1 MGMKTSQSLEEAL
14 RKASNAGLIVPRRE
28 NNQYL
33 KVSYKGA
40 GDPLSEKWNVKI
52 YTSGSVVCVDEK
64 VLDDILEN
72 RVGMVDKSK
81 ALIQCDDSGWGFP
94 LLGCMVGMTDGKRV
108 ETDVV
113 DVSYFQPP
121 AFDNKA
127 YLTEYARRG
136 LKLATKVFGA
146 SPETHRIEI
155 CTGYVNSELRKL
167 LRSRGFDVTV
177 VEIKGL
183 LQDTLEDLFKQYVRE
198 TLGVDLAYDPK
209 EIKDQGGG
217 KKAVAEHY
225 YKVLE
230 WGKLNAPHMLKTGWQ
245 SMRQSY

>member
-1 MGMKTSQSLEEAL
+1 MA
-14 RKASNAGLIVPRRE
+14 KASQAGLIVPRKE

-33 KVSYKGA
+33 KVSYRGA
-40 GDPLSEKWNVKI
+40 GNPISEKWNVKI

-64 VLDDILEN
+64 VLDDILDN
-72 RVGMVDKSK
+72 RVGIIDISK
-81 ALIQCDDSGWGFP
+81 AVLQCDDSGWGFP
-94 LLGCMVGMTDGKRV
+94 LCGCMVGMTDGKRV
-108 ETDVV
+108 ETAVV

-127 YLTEYARRG
+127 YLTEYARKG
-136 LKLATKVFGA
+136 LYLATKVFGA

-167 LRSRGFDVTV
+167 FRSRGFDVTV

-183 LQDTLEDLFKQYVRE
+183 LQDTLEDLFKQYVQKM
-198 TLGVDLAYDPK
+198 TGVDLAYDPK
-209 EIKDQGGG
+209 EIKEKGGG
-217 KKAVAEHY
+217 KKAVASHY

-230 WGKLNAPHMLKTGWQ
+230 WGHKNAPHLMKTGWQ
-245 SMRQSY
+245 SMR